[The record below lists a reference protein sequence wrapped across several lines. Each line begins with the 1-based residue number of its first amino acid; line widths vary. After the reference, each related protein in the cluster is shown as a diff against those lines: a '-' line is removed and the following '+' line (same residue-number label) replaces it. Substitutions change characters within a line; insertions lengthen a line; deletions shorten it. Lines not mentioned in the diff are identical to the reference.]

1 MSGPNVMQKANMRR
15 FLDILYKACGFA
27 AAGFIVLICLVVS
40 AQVVLNLITKI
51 FGSAYSMTI
60 PSYADFAGFSLAAAS
75 FLALAYTLNQ
85 GGHIRVTLLL
95 QTFGHIP
102 RLGAELF
109 SLGLGAALS
118 GYATFYMIRL
128 NYESY
133 DYGDLSHGIIA
144 IPLWIPQLAT
154 SAGLLMLTIAFI
166 DLFTLTIKAGEP
178 VLKNMEQE

>member
-1 MSGPNVMQKANMRR
+1 MRK
-15 FLDILYKACGFA
+15 FLDTLYNAAGYA

-51 FGSAYSMTI
+51 FGAAYSMTI

-75 FLALAYTLNQ
+75 FLALAYTLNA

-95 QTFGHIP
+95 QTFGRIP

-109 SLGLGAALS
+109 SLALGAGLS
-118 GYATFYMIRL
+118 GFATFYMIRL

-133 DYGDLSHGIIA
+133 DYGDLSTGIVA
-144 IPLWIPQLAT
+144 IPLWFPQLAT
-154 SAGLLMLTIAFI
+154 SAGLALLTIAFV
-166 DLFTLTIKAGEP
+166 DLFVATLKAGEP
-178 VLKNMEQE
+178 VLKSMEQE